1 MLFKDIDNIDT
12 NVVSIL
18 SQSGITDM
26 TDVQA
31 KTYKHISNNKDVIV
45 CSGTGTGKTLAYLCP
60 IISHITGNNNSFK
73 YNNADISSKNNNAGS
88 TVNNKNN
95 YNGHKPT
102 HSKNIQAIILV
113 PNGELASQVNHQAEQ
128 LFSYEGCPYT
138 SMFVTGEGNIN
149 RQIDNLKSK
158 PSIIIGTPARICQ
171 LINMKKI
178 KVHEVKS
185 LVLDEA
191 DKLLGKTYIEHVHSI
206 RKSLM
211 KYTQVLLF
219 SASIDKK
226 TRKEA
231 NNLTFKPIDI
241 DINSIKASES
251 VIPSTIKHN
260 YVITDRRERIET
272 LRKLIKAVKPSKAI
286 IFINTKYDLE
296 ESLQKLLYHNYNV
309 GYLSSNADATTKRN
323 TLDKFRSGKLQLL
336 LATDIAARGLQIDD
350 IDVVINVNLPEES
363 KEYIHRVGRC
373 GRNGNQGLALSIIT
387 ENETNKIKKY
397 QKEFHINMLQKKLY
411 QGRLVAK

>member
-1 MLFKDIDNIDT
+1 
-12 NVVSIL
+12 
-18 SQSGITDM
+18 
-26 TDVQA
+26 
-31 KTYKHISNNKDVIV
+31 
-45 CSGTGTGKTLAYLCP
+45 
-60 IISHITGNNNSFK
+60 
-73 YNNADISSKNNNAGS
+73 
-88 TVNNKNN
+88 
-95 YNGHKPT
+95 
-102 HSKNIQAIILV
+102 
-113 PNGELASQVNHQAEQ
+113 
-128 LFSYEGCPYT
+128 
-138 SMFVTGEGNIN
+138 
-149 RQIDNLKSK
+149 
-158 PSIIIGTPARICQ
+158 
-171 LINMKKI
+171 
-178 KVHEVKS
+178 
-185 LVLDEA
+185 
-191 DKLLGKTYIEHVHSI
+191 
-206 RKSLM
+206 M

-296 ESLQKLLYHNYNV
+296 DSLQKLLYHNYNV

>member
-88 TVNNKNN
+88 TVNNKNT

-138 SMFVTGEGNIN
+138 SMFVTG
-149 RQIDNLKSK
+149 
-158 PSIIIGTPARICQ
+158 
-171 LINMKKI
+171 
-178 KVHEVKS
+178 
-185 LVLDEA
+185 
-191 DKLLGKTYIEHVHSI
+191 
-206 RKSLM
+206 
-211 KYTQVLLF
+211 
-219 SASIDKK
+219 
-226 TRKEA
+226 
-231 NNLTFKPIDI
+231 
-241 DINSIKASES
+241 
-251 VIPSTIKHN
+251 
-260 YVITDRRERIET
+260 
-272 LRKLIKAVKPSKAI
+272 
-286 IFINTKYDLE
+286 
-296 ESLQKLLYHNYNV
+296 
-309 GYLSSNADATTKRN
+309 
-323 TLDKFRSGKLQLL
+323 
-336 LATDIAARGLQIDD
+336 
-350 IDVVINVNLPEES
+350 
-363 KEYIHRVGRC
+363 
-373 GRNGNQGLALSIIT
+373 
-387 ENETNKIKKY
+387 
-397 QKEFHINMLQKKLY
+397 
-411 QGRLVAK
+411 

>member
-88 TVNNKNN
+88 TVNNKNT

-158 PSIIIGTPARICQ
+158 PSILIGTPGQ
-171 LINMKKI
+171 
-178 KVHEVKS
+178 E
-185 LVLDEA
+185 
-191 DKLLGKTYIEHVHSI
+191 
-206 RKSLM
+206 
-211 KYTQVLLF
+211 
-219 SASIDKK
+219 
-226 TRKEA
+226 
-231 NNLTFKPIDI
+231 
-241 DINSIKASES
+241 
-251 VIPSTIKHN
+251 
-260 YVITDRRERIET
+260 YV
-272 LRKLIKAVKPSKAI
+272 S
-286 IFINTKYDLE
+286 
-296 ESLQKLLYHNYNV
+296 
-309 GYLSSNADATTKRN
+309 
-323 TLDKFRSGKLQLL
+323 
-336 LATDIAARGLQIDD
+336 
-350 IDVVINVNLPEES
+350 
-363 KEYIHRVGRC
+363 
-373 GRNGNQGLALSIIT
+373 LSI
-387 ENETNKIKKY
+387 
-397 QKEFHINMLQKKLY
+397 
-411 QGRLVAK
+411 

>member
-73 YNNADISSKNNNAGS
+73 NNNADISSKNNNAGS
-88 TVNNKNN
+88 TVNNKNT

-102 HSKNIQAIILV
+102 HSKNIQARILV

-158 PSIIIGTPARICQ
+158 PSILIGTPARICQ

-231 NNLTFKPIDI
+231 NSLL
-241 DINSIKASES
+241 
-251 VIPSTIKHN
+251 
-260 YVITDRRERIET
+260 RR
-272 LRKLIKAVKPSKAI
+272 L
-286 IFINTKYDLE
+286 
-296 ESLQKLLYHNYNV
+296 
-309 GYLSSNADATTKRN
+309 
-323 TLDKFRSGKLQLL
+323 
-336 LATDIAARGLQIDD
+336 
-350 IDVVINVNLPEES
+350 NLP
-363 KEYIHRVGRC
+363 R
-373 GRNGNQGLALSIIT
+373 Q
-387 ENETNKIKKY
+387 
-397 QKEFHINMLQKKLY
+397 
-411 QGRLVAK
+411 